1 MRRGHRGSEVH
12 GCILNPVERLA
23 IGRLGPPVGVPAL
36 ADHPPPTHRRRGYP
50 LQGLVSGPKPS
61 QLHPVPVQGPETQM
75 SVSIR
80 EPRRYEGIGKV
91 ITRDSP
97 GRRPLELIGRAYHPN
112 PAVLPEHRSPSVP
125 AAMLRT
131 RRAQSSPLPPRTGAS
146 AGKYRAGK
154 RGELVAQIRY
164 PHVEKTGK

>member
-1 MRRGHRGSEVH
+1 MHPEPGRE
-12 GCILNPVERLA
+12 
-23 IGRLGPPVGVPAL
+23 IGDRRLGPPVGVPAL

-112 PAVLPEHRSPSVP
+112 PAVLPEHRIPLSARRHAENTSGAKQPAPS
-125 AAMLRT
+125 
-131 RRAQSSPLPPRTGAS
+131 
-146 AGKYRAGK
+146 KD
-154 RGELVAQIRY
+154 
-164 PHVEKTGK
+164 